1 MSAVTRVGLQAA
13 FGQDYRCRGTERSDG
28 KMGADLQI
36 EQVRLQDKNMSV
48 SLLNY
53 GAITQG
59 WWIDDTPLIL
69 GYDDPQAYLRDPF
82 YQGAIVGRVANR
94 IKGASFDLAGTRN
107 RLDPNEGA
115 NTLHGGAEGLS
126 RQIWTLQQLSN
137 REAVMSYLSPDGE
150 GGFPGEVRFE
160 LHVSL
165 RFPNLNYT
173 ITAQPDRPTPISIAQ
188 HNYYTL
194 GSSAGVE
201 DFTLKVNAG
210 HVLETDAQGV
220 PTGNLQDVQNTALDF
235 RSPGRPGKNVDHF
248 YVLNS
253 DRDAQQP
260 IVTIDAANGLGVR
273 VFSNQTGAQVYT
285 AGSLR
290 APFHA
295 GAGLCIEPSG
305 YPNAPN
311 ISGFPS
317 LVFSPERPYH
327 QTLTL
332 KLTGT

>member
-1 MSAVTRVGLQAA
+1 M
-13 FGQDYRCRGTERSDG
+13 
-28 KMGADLQI
+28 QI
-36 EQVRLQDKNMSV
+36 EQVRLQDKDMSV

-69 GYDDPQAYLRDPF
+69 GYGDPQAYLNDPF
-82 YQGAIVGRVANR
+82 YHGAIVGRVANR
-94 IKGASFDLAGTRN
+94 IKGAGFDLEGTRY
-107 RLDPNEGA
+107 RLNPNESA
-115 NTLHGGAEGLS
+115 NTLHGGTEGLS
-126 RQIWTLQQLSN
+126 RQIWTLQQLSD

-150 GGFPGEVRFE
+150 GGFPGEVRFV

-165 RFPNLNYT
+165 NFPNLIYT

-194 GSSAGVE
+194 GSPVGVQ
-201 DFTLKVNAG
+201 DFSLRIDAG

-220 PTGNLQDVQNTALDF
+220 PIGNLQDVQNTALDF
-235 RSPGRPGKNVDHF
+235 THPGRPGKNIDHF
-248 YVLNS
+248 YVFDS

-260 IVTIDAANGLGVR
+260 IAAIDAANGLGLR
-273 VFSNQTGAQVYT
+273 VFSDQAGAQVYS
-285 AGSLR
+285 AGSLG

-295 GAGLCIEPSG
+295 GAGLCFEPSG

-311 ISGFPS
+311 ISAFPGM
-317 LVFSPERPYH
+317 VFSPERPYH

>member
-48 SLLNY
+48 SLLNF

-59 WWIDDTPLIL
+59 WWIGDTSLIL

-82 YQGAIVGRVANR
+82 YHGAIVGQVANR
-94 IKGASFDLAGTRN
+94 IKGASFDLAGTRY
-107 RLDPNEGA
+107 RLDPNEDA

-126 RQIWTLQQLSN
+126 RQIWTLQQLSD
-137 REAVMSYLSPDGE
+137 REAVMTYLSPDGE

-165 RFPNLNYT
+165 SFPNLTYT

-194 GSSAGVE
+194 GSPVGVQ
-201 DFTLKVNAG
+201 DFSLRINAG

-220 PTGNLQDVQNTALDF
+220 PTGNLQDVQNTTLDF
-235 RSPGRPGKNVDHF
+235 RTPGRPGKNVDHF

-260 IVTIDAANGLGVR
+260 IATIDAANGLGLR
-273 VFSNQTGAQVYT
+273 VFSDQTGAQVYT
-285 AGSLR
+285 AGSLG

-311 ISGFPS
+311 INAFPS
-317 LVFSPERPYH
+317 MVFSPERPYH

>member
-1 MSAVTRVGLQAA
+1 MSR
-13 FGQDYRCRGTERSDG
+13 RCVSRWE
-28 KMGADLQI
+28 KMGAALQI

-48 SLLNY
+48 SLLSY

-69 GYDDPQAYLRDPF
+69 GYDDPQAYLHDRF
-82 YQGAIVGRVANR
+82 FIGAIIGRVANR
-94 IKGASFDLAGTRN
+94 IKGAAFDLDSTRY

-115 NTLHGGAEGLS
+115 NTLHGGDEGLS
-126 RQIWTLQQLSN
+126 RQIWTRQQLSE
-137 REAVMSYLSPDGE
+137 REAVMTYLSPDGE

-165 RFPNLNYT
+165 CFPNLTYT

-194 GSSAGVE
+194 GSPAGVE
-201 DFTLKVNAG
+201 DFTLQVNAG

-220 PTGNLQDVQNTALDF
+220 PTGNLQDVQHTPLDF
-235 RSPGRPGKNVDHF
+235 TQPGGPGKNVDHF
-248 YVLNS
+248 YVFDS

-260 IVTIDAANGLGVR
+260 IATIDAANGLGLR
-273 VFSNQTGAQVYT
+273 VFSDQAGAQVYS
-285 AGSLR
+285 AGALG
-290 APFHA
+290 APFPA

-311 ISGFPS
+311 ISAFPS
-317 LVFSPERPYH
+317 MVFSPERPYH

>member
-1 MSAVTRVGLQAA
+1 MDRTTGVAA
-13 FGQDYRCRGTERSDG
+13 LRDTME
-28 KMGADLQI
+28 MGAELQI
-36 EQVRLQDKNMSV
+36 EQVRLQDRNMSV

-59 WWIDDTPLIL
+59 WWIGDTSLIL
-69 GYDDPQAYLRDPF
+69 GYDNPQAYLNDPF
-82 YQGAIVGRVANR
+82 YLGAIVGRVANR
-94 IKGASFDLAGTRN
+94 IKGAGFDLEGTRY
-107 RLDPNEGA
+107 RLNPNESA

-126 RQIWTLQQLSN
+126 RQIWTLQQLSD

-165 RFPNLNYT
+165 RFPNLTYT

-194 GSSAGVE
+194 GSPAGVE
-201 DFTLKVNAG
+201 DFSLRIDAA
-210 HVLETDAQGV
+210 HVLETDEQGV
-220 PTGNLQDVQNTALDF
+220 PTGKLQDVQNTVLDF
-235 RSPGRPGKNVDHF
+235 RTPGCPSKNVDHF
-248 YVLNS
+248 YLFNS
-253 DRDAQQP
+253 DHDAQKP
-260 IVTIDAANGLGVR
+260 IAAIDAANGLGLQ
-273 VFSNQTGAQVYT
+273 VFSDQAGAQVYS
-285 AGSLR
+285 AGSLG

-311 ISGFPS
+311 INAFPS
-317 LVFSPERPYH
+317 MVFSPERPYH

-332 KLTGT
+332 KLTGI